1 MTYLE
6 LVNAVLKR
14 LRESTVT
21 SVSENSYSALVGEF
35 INDAKRVVEDAWPW
49 RALID
54 TVTVP
59 LVSGTRTYDLEDYNC
74 DNSGAPARERAR
86 VYVDPESG
94 SPLIR
99 ITTDNEE
106 SYVPV
111 VSSSYDFVY
120 RKQLQNDSDYDK
132 PTAVYMVTNPGNT
145 SGQTNL
151 RLQPYPTPDASYN
164 LELFLVN
171 PQNPL
176 SSGTDVLLVPYDPVI
191 QLAYLYCLYERGE
204 EVGEMLTL
212 TSNKADAALADAI
225 MHDQSMTSEIIFWVP

>member
-6 LVNAVLKR
+6 LVNAVLRR
-14 LRESTVT
+14 LREATVT

-59 LVSGTRTYDLEDYNC
+59 LVAGTRTYDLEDYNC
-74 DNSGAPARERAR
+74 DNSGAPARDRAR

-99 ITTDNEE
+99 ITTDDEE
-106 SYVPV
+106 SYVPTV
-111 VSSSYDFVY
+111 ATSYQFVY
-120 RKQLQNDSDYDK
+120 RKQLQNDSENDK
-132 PTAVYMVTNPGNT
+132 PVAIIMLTNPGNT
-145 SGQTNL
+145 AGQTNI
-151 RLQPYPTPDASYN
+151 RIQSYPVPDDSYN

-176 SSGTDVLLVPYDPVI
+176 SSGSDTLLVPYDPVI

-204 EVGEMLTL
+204 EVGEMLSL
-212 TSNKADAALADAI
+212 TAEKAKDALGDAI
-225 MHDQSMTSEIIFWVP
+225 MHDQSLTGEIVFQVP